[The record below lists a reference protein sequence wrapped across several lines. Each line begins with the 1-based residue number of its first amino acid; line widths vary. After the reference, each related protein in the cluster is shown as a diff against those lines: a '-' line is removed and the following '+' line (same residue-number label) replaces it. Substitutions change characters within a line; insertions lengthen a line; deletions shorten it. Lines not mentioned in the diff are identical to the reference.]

1 MDFKRSLKDVS
12 LQLLRQLLA
21 PKDADAKAQTPEKV
35 RLEDLSL
42 DDLRREKV
50 RLDQEERKLLAR
62 LRDLEK
68 RKKVL
73 FAEGVRNS
81 SEREQRAI
89 ARRIK
94 DLDVEARN
102 LDRLLRVVS
111 KQQRIL
117 NGLIQI
123 KESARVMQSTGI
135 SRILKEID
143 LQDLILY
150 IDQAS
155 VDGEFHLDKFDELI
169 RTLEQADAVSPEIA
183 EDEDVLDIVRAMQE
197 AQAAADAEAPPDE
210 VVERYYDEAEHRL
223 QQRRLQRED
232 DETEGF

>member
-1 MDFKRSLKDVS
+1 MDFKSSLKDIS
-12 LQLLRQLLA
+12 LTILRDLLQG
-21 PKDADAKAQTPEKV
+21 KGEKAAQSPEKV

-50 RLDQEERKLLAR
+50 RLDQEERKLLKR
-62 LRDLEK
+62 LRDLEQ
-68 RKKVL
+68 RKKAL

-94 DLDVEARN
+94 ELDVEARN
-102 LDRLLRVVS
+102 LDRLLQVIS

-117 NGLIQI
+117 NGLIQL

-150 IDQAS
+150 IDRAS

-169 RTLEQADAVSPEIA
+169 GALEQADAVSPEIA
-183 EDEDVLDIVRAMQE
+183 EDQDVLEIVQMMQE
-197 AQAAADAEAPPDE
+197 AQAAADTPED
-210 VVERYYDEAEHRL
+210 VEQYYDEVE
-223 QQRRLQRED
+223 QRMREQRVQED
-232 DETEGF
+232 EETEDF

>member
-1 MDFKRSLKDVS
+1 MDFKRSLKDFSVQF
-12 LQLLRQLLA
+12 LRELL
-21 PKDADAKAQTPEKV
+21 KDKGDAEQAEAPEKV
-35 RLEDLSL
+35 RLEDLTL

-62 LRDLEK
+62 LREIEK
-68 RKKVL
+68 RKKAL
-73 FAEGVRNS
+73 FNEGVRNS

-94 DLDVEARN
+94 DLDVESRN
-102 LDRLLRVVS
+102 LDRLLQVIS

-123 KESARVMQSTGI
+123 KESARVMQETGI
-135 SRILKEID
+135 SHILKEID
-143 LQDLILY
+143 LQDLIMY

-169 RTLEQADAVSPEIA
+169 GALEQADALSPEIT

-197 AQAAADAEAPPDE
+197 AQAAADSPE
-210 VVERYYDEAEHRL
+210 VVDELYDAASQRIEERRAKVQEDE
-223 QQRRLQRED
+223 
-232 DETEGF
+232 ETEDF

>member
-1 MDFKRSLKDVS
+1 MDFKRSLRDFSVQFLRELLKDKNAGETS
-12 LQLLRQLLA
+12 E
-21 PKDADAKAQTPEKV
+21 TPQKM
-35 RLEDLSL
+35 RLEDLTL

-62 LRDLEK
+62 LRDIEK
-68 RKKVL
+68 RKKAL
-73 FAEGVRNS
+73 FAEGTRNS

-102 LDRLLRVVS
+102 LDRLLQVIS

-117 NGLIQI
+117 NGLVQV
-123 KESARVMQSTGI
+123 KESARVMSQTGI
-135 SRILKEID
+135 SRILQEID
-143 LQDLILY
+143 LQDLIIY

-169 RTLEQADAVSPEIA
+169 RALEEADAASTEIT
-183 EDEDVLDIVRAMQE
+183 EDQDVLDIVRAMQE
-197 AQAAADAEAPPDE
+197 AQAAADSPEALE
-210 VVERYYDEAEHRL
+210 EYYDEAA
-223 QQRRLQRED
+223 RRLAERRRQEQED
-232 DETEGF
+232 EETEDF

>member
-1 MDFKRSLKDVS
+1 MDFKRSLKDFSVQF
-12 LQLLRQLLA
+12 LRELL
-21 PKDADAKAQTPEKV
+21 KDKGDAEQAQAPEKV
-35 RLEDLSL
+35 RLEDLTL

-62 LRDLEK
+62 LREIEK
-68 RKKVL
+68 RKKAL
-73 FAEGVRNS
+73 FNEGVRNS

-94 DLDVEARN
+94 DLDVESRN
-102 LDRLLRVVS
+102 LDRLLQVIS

-123 KESARVMQSTGI
+123 KESARVMQETGI
-135 SRILKEID
+135 SHILKEID
-143 LQDLILY
+143 LQDLIMY

-169 RTLEQADAVSPEIA
+169 GALEQADALSPEIT

-197 AQAAADAEAPPDE
+197 AQAAADSPE
-210 VVERYYDEAEHRL
+210 VVDELYDAASQRIEERRAKVQEDE
-223 QQRRLQRED
+223 
-232 DETEGF
+232 ETEDF

>member
-1 MDFKRSLKDVS
+1 MDFKRSLRDFSVQFLRELLKDKNAGETS
-12 LQLLRQLLA
+12 ET
-21 PKDADAKAQTPEKV
+21 PKKM
-35 RLEDLSL
+35 RLEDLTL

-62 LRDLEK
+62 LRDIEK
-68 RKKVL
+68 RKKAL
-73 FAEGVRNS
+73 FAEGTRNS

-102 LDRLLRVVS
+102 LDRLLQVIS

-117 NGLIQI
+117 NGLVQV
-123 KESARVMQSTGI
+123 KESARVMSQTGI
-135 SRILKEID
+135 SRILQEID
-143 LQDLILY
+143 LQDLIIY

-169 RTLEQADAVSPEIA
+169 RALEEADAASTEIT
-183 EDEDVLDIVRAMQE
+183 EDQDVLDIVRAMQE
-197 AQAAADAEAPPDE
+197 AQAVADSPEALE
-210 VVERYYDEAEHRL
+210 EYYDEAA
-223 QQRRLQRED
+223 RRLEERRKQEQED
-232 DETEGF
+232 EETEDF

>member
-1 MDFKRSLKDVS
+1 MDFKRSLRDFSVQFLRELLKDKNAGETS
-12 LQLLRQLLA
+12 E
-21 PKDADAKAQTPEKV
+21 TPQKM
-35 RLEDLSL
+35 RLEDLTL

-62 LRDLEK
+62 LRDIEK
-68 RKKVL
+68 RKKAL
-73 FAEGVRNS
+73 FAEGTRNS

-102 LDRLLRVVS
+102 LDRLLQVIS

-117 NGLIQI
+117 NGLVQV
-123 KESARVMQSTGI
+123 KESARVMSQTGI
-135 SRILKEID
+135 SRILQEID
-143 LQDLILY
+143 LQDLIIY

-169 RTLEQADAVSPEIA
+169 RALEEADAASTEIT
-183 EDEDVLDIVRAMQE
+183 EDQDVLDIVRAMQE
-197 AQAAADAEAPPDE
+197 AQAVADSPEALE
-210 VVERYYDEAEHRL
+210 EYYDEAA
-223 QQRRLQRED
+223 RRLEERRKQEQED
-232 DETEGF
+232 EETEDF